1 MDERENAW
9 VDLGLS
15 HRLWFTQDD
24 PYDTASLSFELCAR
38 GDGAIVRNVVCG
50 PWAGT
55 ELRAFDL
62 NVWEQQQGSDPKGQ
76 VMSEEVESA
85 GWEAILSNQ
94 KRSVTER
101 WECAVMRVGAECVR
115 SSVAPRGVLSGVTDV
130 LTLRDFPDRLVDFE
144 WEDFN
149 RAFEVRTTDRRFIN
163 DILDARMLALL
174 HGRAQGCVVE
184 FVGNRAMVARP
195 ITDPP
200 DVAGLVDLGADL
212 IAAVLRVVRE
222 LYPALPGA
230 PLTPRCPMKPDG
242 SVQMPEVVEPYH
254 PYAADNL
261 DPGGWAP
268 RRPS

>member
-1 MDERENAW
+1 
-9 VDLGLS
+9 
-15 HRLWFTQDD
+15 
-24 PYDTASLSFELCAR
+24 
-38 GDGAIVRNVVCG
+38 
-50 PWAGT
+50 
-55 ELRAFDL
+55 
-62 NVWEQQQGSDPKGQ
+62 
-76 VMSEEVESA
+76 
-85 GWEAILSNQ
+85 
-94 KRSVTER
+94 
-101 WECAVMRVGAECVR
+101 MRVGAECVR
-115 SSVAPRGVLSGVTDV
+115 SSVAPRGVLSGIADV

-174 HGRAQGCVVE
+174 YGRAQDCVVE

-195 ITDPP
+195 LSDPP
-200 DVAGLVDLGADL
+200 DVAGLVTLGADL
-212 IAAVLRVVRE
+212 IAAVPRVVRE
-222 LYPALPGA
+222 LYPALPSD